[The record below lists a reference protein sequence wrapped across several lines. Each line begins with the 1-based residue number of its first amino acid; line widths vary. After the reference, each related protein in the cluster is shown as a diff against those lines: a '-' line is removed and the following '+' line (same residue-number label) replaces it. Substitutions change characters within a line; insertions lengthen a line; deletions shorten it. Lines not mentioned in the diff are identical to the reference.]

1 MVPCLVFTPP
11 HHIHRG
17 GGIHGH
23 MHIIYA
29 YIYILFTFAHA
40 HTTYIYTTYNIYIYM
55 YNLHIHIGTIT
66 ISGGEGTTR
75 RWAIELCTYT
85 WTVLEP
91 HSFRSLWIFRCRPK
105 NHFWAKSDGFNDTV
119 LVSKSWSFAS
129 FLHHFASFF
138 CPSKCDWQRAKSAI
152 VRFLVAHYFSVQTK
166 KNAASGC
173 PGMYTHV

>member
-17 GGIHGH
+17 GGIHRH

-29 YIYILFTFAHA
+29 YIYILFIFAHA
-40 HTTYIYTTYNIYIYM
+40 HTTYIYTTYIYIYM

-75 RWAIELCTYT
+75 RWATELYTHT

-105 NHFWAKSDGFNDTV
+105 NHLWAKSDGLQNQQVIDF
-119 LVSKSWSFAS
+119 WS
-129 FLHHFASFF
+129 LTT
-138 CPSKCDWQRAKSAI
+138 
-152 VRFLVAHYFSVQTK
+152 FSVQTP
-166 KNAASGC
+166 KNAAFGC
-173 PGMYTHV
+173 PGINTHV

>member
-17 GGIHGH
+17 GGIHRH

-29 YIYILFTFAHA
+29 YIYILFTFAHP
-40 HTTYIYTTYNIYIYM
+40 HTTYIYTTYIYIYM

-75 RWAIELCTYT
+75 RWATELYTHT

-105 NHFWAKSDGFNDTV
+105 NHLWAKSDGLQNQQVIDF
-119 LVSKSWSFAS
+119 WS
-129 FLHHFASFF
+129 LTT
-138 CPSKCDWQRAKSAI
+138 
-152 VRFLVAHYFSVQTK
+152 FSVQTP
-166 KNAASGC
+166 KNAAFGC
-173 PGMYTHV
+173 PGINTHV

>member
-1 MVPCLVFTPP
+1 MYVCMVPCLVFTPP
-11 HHIHRG
+11 HYIHRG

-40 HTTYIYTTYNIYIYM
+40 HTTYIYTTYNIYIYTRIFPHT
-55 YNLHIHIGTIT
+55 YILHIHTLLHT
-66 ISGGEGTTR
+66 F
-75 RWAIELCTYT
+75 
-85 WTVLEP
+85 EP
-91 HSFRSLWIFRCRPK
+91 HSDRSLWIFRCRPK

-138 CPSKCDWQRAKSAI
+138 LVLPNVTGTGQNQRLFDFWSLTTFQSRPKKCSFWMSRY
-152 VRFLVAHYFSVQTK
+152 V
-166 KNAASGC
+166 
-173 PGMYTHV
+173 YTCVNIYIYKVSLG

>member
-1 MVPCLVFTPP
+1 MSRVHPP

-17 GGIHGH
+17 GGIHRH

-40 HTTYIYTTYNIYIYM
+40 HTTYIYTTYIHIYIYICIT
-55 YNLHIHIGTIT
+55 YTYIGTIT

-75 RWAIELCTYT
+75 RWATELYTHT

-105 NHFWAKSDGFNDTV
+105 NHLWAKSDGLQNQQVIDF
-119 LVSKSWSFAS
+119 WS
-129 FLHHFASFF
+129 LTT
-138 CPSKCDWQRAKSAI
+138 
-152 VRFLVAHYFSVQTK
+152 FSVQTP
-166 KNAASGC
+166 KNAAFGC
-173 PGMYTHV
+173 PGINTHV

>member
-17 GGIHGH
+17 GGIHRH

-29 YIYILFTFAHA
+29 YIYILVTFAHA
-40 HTTYIYTTYNIYIYM
+40 HTTYIYTTYIYIYM

-75 RWAIELCTYT
+75 RWATELYTHT

-91 HSFRSLWIFRCRPK
+91 HSFRSLWIFRCGPK
-105 NHFWAKSDGFNDTV
+105 NHLWAKSDGLQNQQVIDF
-119 LVSKSWSFAS
+119 WSLTTFQS
-129 FLHHFASFF
+129 RPQKMQLL
-138 CPSKCDWQRAKSAI
+138 D
-152 VRFLVAHYFSVQTK
+152 VQ
-166 KNAASGC
+166 
-173 PGMYTHV
+173 V

>member
-17 GGIHGH
+17 GGIHRH

-40 HTTYIYTTYNIYIYM
+40 HTTYIYTTYIYIYM

-75 RWAIELCTYT
+75 RWATELYTHT

-105 NHFWAKSDGFNDTV
+105 NHLWAKSDGLQNQQVIDF
-119 LVSKSWSFAS
+119 WS
-129 FLHHFASFF
+129 LTT
-138 CPSKCDWQRAKSAI
+138 
-152 VRFLVAHYFSVQTK
+152 FSVQTP
-166 KNAASGC
+166 KNAAFGC
-173 PGMYTHV
+173 PGINTHV